1 MQRIQ
6 CLHDEAVGL
15 RPAINDV
22 NRSFTARYASEQ
34 SEQGGFA
41 VIVIA
46 ECVGLH
52 LVGMAVGK
60 RMVPVIQVAAVPID
74 LVIIEPGGAKL
85 GLETFAE
92 AAFGL
97 RIYVDAFGDVCIHVN
112 SSVLMVE
119 RFGRL
124 KSGFTGNGAGATA
137 AGWTHGLSG
146 RPGILHDLPRPPN
159 VLWRGIANDAGKTD
173 GRPGR

>member
-1 MQRIQ
+1 
-6 CLHDEAVGL
+6 
-15 RPAINDV
+15 
-22 NRSFTARYASEQ
+22 
-34 SEQGGFA
+34 
-41 VIVIA
+41 
-46 ECVGLH
+46 

-60 RMVPVIQVAAVPID
+60 RMVPVIQVGAVPID

-124 KSGFTGNGAGATA
+124 KSGFTGNGAGCDCGRLDAWFERA
-137 AGWTHGLSG
+137 AWDS
-146 RPGILHDLPRPPN
+146 
-159 VLWRGIANDAGKTD
+159 A
-173 GRPGR
+173 